1 MAASRSSVRY
11 RAKPD
16 QDAPLAAELARI
28 RDKYPRFGIRRAHA
42 LLRAGGQAIN
52 HKRVERVWRK
62 GGLQVPPRPKKRRP
76 KTGRRARRSAGR
88 RRAAAPEEAQ
98 AEDGPPR
105 PKKRRPKTG
114 RRVPCQAERPDHVW
128 SYDFQEDGLVS
139 GRKLRLLNVLDEF
152 TREWLS
158 VTVGVS
164 LTSGAVLAALKP
176 LFALRG
182 APGFVRSDNGP
193 EFIAAEVQGW
203 LRESGSAPHYI
214 DPGCPWQNGFQES
227 FHGKLRDEFLDREVF
242 ASVQEAQARLE
253 TQRRWYNEERP
264 HSSLKYVPPAAY
276 AREWRQKQ
284 AENTPPG

>member
-16 QDAPLAAELARI
+16 QDAPLAADLARI

-42 LLRAGGQAIN
+42 LLRAGGQPIN

-62 GGLQVPPRPKKRRP
+62 SGLQVLPRPKKRRP
-76 KTGRRARRSAGR
+76 KTGRC
-88 RRAAAPEEAQ
+88 
-98 AEDGPPR
+98 
-105 PKKRRPKTG
+105 
-114 RRVPCQAERPDHVW
+114 VPCQAERPDHVW
-128 SYDFQEDGLVS
+128 SYDFQEDGLLS

-203 LRESGSAPHYI
+203 LRESGSAPHYT
-214 DPGCPWQNGFQES
+214 DPGCPWQNGFTES

-253 TQRRWYNEERP
+253 AQRRWYNEERP

-284 AENTPPG
+284 AEDTLPC